1 MTLRFTLRQ
10 LEYLVAV
17 GETGSIALAA
27 ERLHVS
33 SPSIS
38 AAIAQL
44 EDVLGLQLFVRHHA
58 KGLSPTQAGQ
68 QVLDQARRV
77 LGEGEAL
84 FRLSGEI
91 SGNVQGNLKLG
102 CLLTFA
108 QVVVP
113 RLRRGFED
121 RYPLV
126 NVRQT
131 ELNQQEIFEALRN
144 GSIDIAL
151 TYDLDIPEDLLYLP
165 LAKLPPYV
173 LLPDLHPLS
182 HLPAISVDQLRGLPM
197 ILLDLPISSDYF
209 QSLFRSAG
217 FKPDIAE
224 RTRDLAVVRS
234 LVANGYGYSIAN
246 VRPLSDSSPDGQKL
260 CFVPLAGPV
269 RPMVMGL
276 ALARGIDRLLTI
288 RTFIS
293 YCQSIITDASV
304 PGINLHR
311 GPITRQF

>member
-44 EDVLGLQLFVRHHA
+44 EVVLGLQLFVRHHA
-58 KGLSPTQAGQ
+58 KGLSPTQAGH

-77 LGEGEAL
+77 LGEGDAL

-91 SGNVQGNLKLG
+91 SGNVQGKLKLG

-113 RLRRGFED
+113 RLRRGFET

-126 NVRQT
+126 NVRQA
-131 ELNQQEIFEALRN
+131 ELNQQEIFDGLRN

-173 LLPDLHPLS
+173 LLPEQHPLS
-182 HLPAISVDQLRGLPM
+182 HLPAISVDQLKGLPM
-197 ILLDLPISSDYF
+197 ILLDLPMSSDYF
-209 QSLFRSAG
+209 RSLFQSAG
-217 FKPDIAE
+217 FRPDIAE

-234 LVANGYGYSIAN
+234 LVANRYGYSIAN
-246 VRPLSDSSPDGQKL
+246 VRPLNDRSPDGQKL

-276 ALARGIDRLLTI
+276 ALARGIDTLLTI
-288 RTFIS
+288 RAFIS
-293 YCQSIITDASV
+293 YCQSTITDDSV

-311 GPITRQF
+311 GPVARHI